1 MTDISFQLYSARSA
15 PDLAATLKMLAA
27 TGYTQVEGYGALY
40 ADATKVEAV
49 QAALAQTGLKMPS
62 GHFSLDM
69 LENSPD
75 RVCEIAGKLDISR
88 VFCPH
93 IGPGDRPA
101 DAAGWRDFGA
111 RLEKASAPIRDAG
124 LAFGWHNHDFE
135 FAALDDGSTPME
147 HILAG
152 GPDLEWEADI
162 AWIIRGGGDP
172 LAWIDGH
179 GARITAVHVKDIAPQ
194 GECADEDGWA
204 DVGHGTVDWAAL
216 VAALARC
223 DVKLWVAEH
232 DKPSDPERFARRS
245 YDAISKLLGGRA

>member
-1 MTDISFQLYSARSA
+1 MTDISYQLYSARTA
-15 PDLAATLKMLAA
+15 PDLAATLQMLAA

-40 ADATKVEAV
+40 ADAAKVQEL

-69 LENSPD
+69 LETQPD
-75 RVCEIAGKLDISR
+75 RVCEIADMLGIER

-93 IGPGDRPA
+93 IGPEDRA
-101 DAAGWRDFGA
+101 SDAAGWRAFGA
-111 RLEKASAPIRDAG
+111 RLEKAGAPIRDAD

-152 GPDLEWEADI
+152 GPALEWEADI
-162 AWIIRGGGDP
+162 AWIIRGGADP
-172 LAWIDGH
+172 LKWIEKH
-179 GARITAVHVKDIAPQ
+179 GDRITAVHVKDIAPDGQ
-194 GECADEDGWA
+194 SADEDGWA
-204 DVGHGTVDWAAL
+204 DVGHGTVDWAGL
-216 VAALARC
+216 VAALKGH

-232 DKPSDPERFARRS
+232 DKPSDPERFAKRS
-245 YDAISKLLGGRA
+245 FASISKIMGA